1 MTVRNLQTGVAGLR
15 TEREAIDVVADNL
28 ANVNTH
34 GFKRQ
39 RSGFEDVFLGDG
51 GTGTGA
57 GSRLSSINQVFTQ
70 GALQQTGNSTDVA
83 LTGEGFFA
91 VAGSVSGMTG
101 TFYSR
106 AGSFHFD
113 AGGMLV
119 DSSGLAVLGR
129 AALPDGSIS
138 AGVQPLSVPSSAV
151 PANPTGALD
160 LTMNLNSEQAVPTQ
174 PFDLQAP
181 DSTASFGTSI
191 QVFDSLGAPRSLSVF
206 FNKLGDNQW
215 EYRVLASGDEL
226 NPTLPGQN
234 VEVGSGQIAFNTDG
248 ALQTFTESLPVDV
261 SFAGATPNQ
270 NITLS
275 IGTSV
280 DDGGTGLEGATQF
293 AMDNGVSAQSQ
304 DGFSS
309 GALSGV
315 RINPNGIVEG
325 LYSNGRAQR
334 VGQLQVAAFRSTD
347 GLARAGNNLW
357 VATRDSGAAV
367 LGDPGSGG
375 RGSLSNGALETAN
388 VDVGEEMVSMIQ
400 HQRAFS
406 ANSKVIAT
414 ADDMLSELMQLK
426 R

>member
-1 MTVRNLQTGVAGLR
+1 MTVRNLQTGVSGLR

-51 GTGTGA
+51 ATGTGA
-57 GSRLSSINQVFTQ
+57 GSRLSNVNQVFTQ

-151 PANPTGALD
+151 PANPTGTLD

-181 DSTASFGTSI
+181 ESTASFGTSI

-226 NPTLPGQN
+226 NPTQPGQN

-248 ALQTFTESLPVDV
+248 ALQTFTQGLAIDV

-280 DDGGTGLEGATQF
+280 DDGGTGLDGATQF
-293 AMDNGVSAQSQ
+293 AMDSGVSAQGQ

-347 GLARAGNNLW
+347 GLARAGSNLW

-414 ADDMLSELMQLK
+414 ADDMLSELMQIK

>member
-1 MTVRNLQTGVAGLR
+1 
-15 TEREAIDVVADNL
+15 
-28 ANVNTH
+28 
-34 GFKRQ
+34 
-39 RSGFEDVFLGDG
+39 
-51 GTGTGA
+51 
-57 GSRLSSINQVFTQ
+57 
-70 GALQQTGNSTDVA
+70 
-83 LTGEGFFA
+83 
-91 VAGSVSGMTG
+91 
-101 TFYSR
+101 
-106 AGSFHFD
+106 
-113 AGGMLV
+113 
-119 DSSGLAVLGR
+119 
-129 AALPDGSIS
+129 
-138 AGVQPLSVPSSAV
+138 
-151 PANPTGALD
+151 
-160 LTMNLNSEQAVPTQ
+160 MNLNSEQAVPTQ

-181 DSTASFGTSI
+181 ESTASFGTSI

-248 ALQTFTESLPVDV
+248 ALQTFTQSLAIDV
-261 SFAGATPNQ
+261 SFTGATPNQ

-280 DDGGTGLEGATQF
+280 DDGGTGLDGATQF
-293 AMDNGVSAQSQ
+293 AMDSGVSAQGQ

-347 GLARAGNNLW
+347 GLARAGSNLW

-414 ADDMLSELMQLK
+414 ADDMLSELMQIK

>member
-293 AMDNGVSAQSQ
+293 AMDNGVSAQGQ